1 MRRQALDR
9 ERAGDTDARIVGIRL
24 VVEILELGLGVDRG
38 VDLLLARD
46 PRRPPFGMKPGRLL
60 GPGVPRRIRQ
70 SVGRIVPPER
80 GVDRGDRLFDLLRIV
95 IALRKGPQLG
105 GISRPR
111 VARLARD
118 LPIPPRTCRGRR

>member
-46 PRRPPFGMKPGRLL
+46 PRGPPFGMKPGRLL

-70 SVGRIVPPER
+70 SVRRIVPPER
-80 GVDRGDRLFDLLRIV
+80 GVDRGDRLLDLLRIV
-95 IALRKGPQLG
+95 MALYEGP
-105 GISRPR
+105 
-111 VARLARD
+111 
-118 LPIPPRTCRGRR
+118 